1 MDLLKEYDRRVT
13 DYAEFTQCLISL
25 IKTLL
30 LQADIRPHS
39 VTGRVKERSILEAKL
54 KRSNKNYTSLDQVT
68 DISGI
73 RIITYFTDDVD
84 LVANLVE
91 KEFVVDKENSVDK
104 RIYSDP
110 DRFGY
115 TSLHYVVSLSSM
127 RLGLSEYRRFSGH
140 KAEIQIRTLI
150 QHAWAEIEH
159 DLGYKGEIAIP
170 KPVRRKFFRLAAM
183 LELADEEFTSI
194 KETLS
199 KYKKEVGET
208 IATTPEKVE
217 IDATSIT
224 EYINNSPV
232 LNSCDREIST
242 RTGLS
247 IEHSPFTSGVVDAG
261 YLRWVGLYT
270 VEELDTY
277 LKENKDAVVSL
288 AVHKLKGNDSES
300 FMRGLGLL
308 YICYVILARKA
319 DLERF
324 MQFYQVFHFGAT
336 DASREN
342 IAREIIAFI
351 EEYDQAAHP
360 GASADGGKG
369 PRHES

>member
-1 MDLLKEYDRRVT
+1 MDLLKEYDRRIGN
-13 DYAEFTQCLISL
+13 YGAFTQCVISL
-25 IKTLL
+25 IQTLL
-30 LQADIRPHS
+30 LEADIRPHS
-39 VTGRVKERSILEAKL
+39 VTGRVKERSRLEAKL
-54 KRSNKNYTSLDQVT
+54 KRSNKNYRSLDQVT

-73 RIITYFTDDVD
+73 RIITYFTNDVD

-91 KEFVVDKENSVDK
+91 KEFIVDKENSVDK

-115 TSLHYVVSLSSM
+115 TSLHYVVSLSPM
-127 RLGLSEYRRFSGH
+127 RLDLSEYRRFSGY
-140 KAEIQIRTLI
+140 KAEIQIRTVI

-170 KPVRRKFFRLAAM
+170 KAVRRKFFRLAAM
-183 LELADEEFTSI
+183 LELADEEFTWI

-199 KYKKEVGET
+199 KYKKEVGER

-217 IDATSIT
+217 IDATSIM

-242 RTGLS
+242 RTGLL
-247 IEHSPFTSGVVDAG
+247 IEDPAFISVQADAA
-261 YLRWVGLYT
+261 YLRWIRLYT
-270 VEELDTY
+270 VEELDTC

-288 AVHKLKGNDSES
+288 AAHRLKGTENKS
-300 FMRGLGLL
+300 FIRGLSLL

-319 DLERF
+319 DLELF
-324 MQFYQVFHFGAT
+324 MQFYHAFNFGT
-336 DASREN
+336 SHGSLED
-342 IAREIIAFI
+342 ITREIIAFI
-351 EEYDQAAHP
+351 KEYDEAAQR
-360 GASADGGKG
+360 GA
-369 PRHES
+369 